1 MQRGHANYGEHSMSH
16 STWSLNPADFMK
28 TVEQDLTVHHKKM
41 AIDALTTVVMQSPVD
56 DGAFRASHRLSIGS
70 PDLSYDENQKDKSG
84 GSSIAKGNAML
95 QGLVPFTTIYIQTN
109 SPYAKV
115 IEYGDFTEK
124 PETAKTIGGY
134 SKQAPHGVYGI
145 SFQLVKAK
153 YT

>member
-1 MQRGHANYGEHSMSH
+1 MQRGHVSYGEPSMS
-16 STWSLNPADFMK
+16 SWSLNPADFMQ
-28 TVEQDLTVHHKKM
+28 TVEQDLTTHQKKM
-41 AIDALTTVVMQSPVD
+41 ATDALTAVVMQSPVD
-56 DGAFRASHRLSIGS
+56 DGAFRASHRVSIGT
-70 PDLSYDENQKDKSG
+70 PDMSYDENQKDKSG
-84 GSSIAKGNAML
+84 GSSISKGSAML
-95 QGLVPFTTIYIQTN
+95 QGLVPYTTVYIQTN

>member
-1 MQRGHANYGEHSMSH
+1 MS
-16 STWSLNPADFMK
+16 WSNNPTAFIQ
-28 TVEQDLTVHHKKM
+28 TLEQDLTTLQKKI
-41 AIDALTTVVMQSPVD
+41 ATDALTAVVMQSPVD
-56 DGAFRASHRLSIGS
+56 TGQFRASHRVSIGRA
-70 PDLSYDENQKDKSG
+70 DLTYNEAEKDKSG
-84 GSSIAKGNAML
+84 GSTISGGNAML
-95 QGLVPFTTIYIQTN
+95 QGLVPYTTVYIQTN

-115 IEYGDFTEK
+115 IEHGDFTEK